1 MAAHPASA
9 GSVRHVPT
17 RTCVACRTTRPK
29 RELVRIVRT
38 PTGTLVADETG
49 RLAGRGAYV
58 CRTAACLTIANT
70 KGSLSRALKTA
81 VPAVLLASIDL
92 AAGTPHDTIEGGA
105 RGQE

>member
-1 MAAHPASA
+1 
-9 GSVRHVPT
+9 
-17 RTCVACRTTRPK
+17 VACRTSRPK

-38 PTGTLVADETG
+38 PDRRIVVDETG

-70 KGSLSRALKTA
+70 RGALSRALETPVPTA
-81 VPAVLLASIDL
+81 LLASIQL
-92 AAGTPHDTIEGGA
+92 TPDHQHEITEGGA

>member
-1 MAAHPASA
+1 VPA
-9 GSVRHVPT
+9 
-17 RTCVACRTTRPK
+17 RTCVACRTSRPK

-38 PTGTLVADETG
+38 PDRRIVVDETG

-70 KGSLSRALKTA
+70 RGALSRALETPVPTA
-81 VPAVLLASIDL
+81 LLASIEL
-92 AAGTPHDTIEGGA
+92 APDHRHENIEGGA